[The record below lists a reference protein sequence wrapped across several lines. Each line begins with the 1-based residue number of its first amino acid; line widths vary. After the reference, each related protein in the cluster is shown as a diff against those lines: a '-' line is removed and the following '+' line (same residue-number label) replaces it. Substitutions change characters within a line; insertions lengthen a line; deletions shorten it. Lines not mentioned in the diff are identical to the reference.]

1 MGSLELLHTTFEEMR
16 TLGRE
21 LKAIALEK
29 VKDEAEQN
37 EFMDESDAVVIKKKC
52 KSVNPRSQYLTS
64 IKK

>member
-29 VKDEAEQN
+29 AKDEAEQN
-37 EFMDESDAVVIKKKC
+37 EFMDESDAVVIKKN
-52 KSVNPRSQYLTS
+52 VNQ
-64 IKK
+64 